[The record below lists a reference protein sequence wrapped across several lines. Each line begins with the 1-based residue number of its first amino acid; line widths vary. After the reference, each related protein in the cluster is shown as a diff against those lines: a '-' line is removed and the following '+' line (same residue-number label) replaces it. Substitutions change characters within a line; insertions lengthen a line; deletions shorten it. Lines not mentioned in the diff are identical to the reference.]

1 MKYSLL
7 FVSLLA
13 AGAAAQAPSTSAA
26 KPPSRP
32 AASKSFDVFEASIP
46 EMQAAMQSG
55 RTTSHA
61 IVQQYLTRIATYED
75 LLHAAITVNP
85 NALEDADARDRER
98 AQGHRRGPLH
108 GIPIALKDNIHTTNM
123 RTTGGA
129 LAFEGLIPPYEA
141 TLTRNLRH
149 AGAVIIAKTGM
160 TELAN
165 WVAGAPTPMPGN
177 YNAIAGFGMNPYD
190 PRRDPREATF

>member
-46 EMQAAMQSG
+46 EMQAAMKSG

-61 IVQQYLTRIATYED
+61 IVQQYLT
-75 LLHAAITVNP
+75 
-85 NALEDADARDRER
+85 ALSNKK
-98 AQGHRRGPLH
+98 L
-108 GIPIALKDNIHTTNM
+108 
-123 RTTGGA
+123 
-129 LAFEGLIPPYEA
+129 
-141 TLTRNLRH
+141 
-149 AGAVIIAKTGM
+149 IIAGIR
-160 TELAN
+160 TELCIDTTCWQACSLEYEVTMVKN
-165 WVAGAPTPMPGN
+165 GHSSWV
-177 YNAIAGFGMNPYD
+177 GMG
-190 PRRDPREATF
+190 